1 MNDHSEIRVIEVA
14 QSEIDELE
22 QLLTDAE
29 DRARGKRR
37 PAVAAHLRTL
47 REGLLAKWEQ
57 ANAVAQMTDEPDDAE
72 PEDEEDQS
80 EADDHTGQEE
90 DYDLADERRM
100 ADAEWMSYASFVND
114 DDADDWVS
122 D

>member
-1 MNDHSEIRVIEVA
+1 MSNHSEFRVIEIA

-22 QLLTDAE
+22 QLLTGAE
-29 DRARGKRR
+29 NRERGKRR
-37 PAVAAHLRTL
+37 PAVAARLRAL

-57 ANAVAQMTDEPDDAE
+57 ANVVVQVADEPEDAE

-80 EADDHTGQEE
+80 NTDDHTGQEE
-90 DYDLADERRM
+90 DYDLEDERRM
-100 ADAEWMSYASFVND
+100 ADAEWMSYASFVNN
-114 DDADDWVS
+114 DDADDWMS